1 MTSSKNATNSQ
12 RPQFLNLCFPLLM
25 AAVSAFVLVGCS
37 PADCGR
43 LCGADFWD
51 RGASHSASLA
61 EVKAELNRGASV
73 KGKDVDGTTP
83 LHWAAGYAEHSVVEF
98 LLDENADVNAKSS
111 DGRTPLH
118 WASNNPVAIDLLTNQ
133 GADVDA
139 KEDLG
144 MTPLHYAVAGS
155 GNIYA
160 IDLLLDRGADVDAK
174 DDEGMT
180 PLHWAVSLDAIHI
193 NDDGPRIVALLLD
206 RGADINVRMNTGA
219 TPCQIA
225 TNAEAKELLISYEAL
240 RLVCGR

>member
-1 MTSSKNATNSQ
+1 MSLRYLSLGVCMLTMSFSLFGCAT
-12 RPQFLNLCFPLLM
+12 
-25 AAVSAFVLVGCS
+25 
-37 PADCGR
+37 ADCGR
-43 LCGADFWD
+43 LCDEDFWD
-51 RGASHSASLA
+51 RGSSRSASLA
-61 EVKAELNRGASV
+61 DVKAELNRGASV
-73 KGKDVDGTTP
+73 KGKDVDGRTP

-118 WASNNPVAIDLLTNQ
+118 WASNNPVGIDLLTNQ

-180 PLHWAVSLDAIHI
+180 PLHWAVSRDAVGV
-193 NDDGPRIVALLLD
+193 NYDGPRIVALLLG
-206 RGADINVRMNTGA
+206 RGADINASMNTGA

-225 TNAEAKELLISYEAL
+225 MNAGQLISYEAL
-240 RLVCGR
+240 HLVCGR